1 MTPDGILETVLYAR
15 DLEAAEGFYAT
26 VMGMEVIARE
36 AGRHVFFRCGD
47 QVFLVFNPEVTVHA
61 PASGAL
67 PVPPHGASGAGHVCF
82 RIALQDIDG
91 WRRHLETHGVA
102 IEADFHWPGS
112 TARSLYFRDP
122 AGNCLELAPAELW
135 GLRKVRRL
143 EPGTRL
149 VVASHN
155 AGKVREID
163 DLLKPFGID
172 AVSAADLGLPEP
184 EETEESFAGNARLK
198 ALAAARASGLPAL
211 ADDSGLCVDALNGAP
226 GIHSARWAGPQRD
239 FALAMRNVEERLQA
253 RKATSP
259 EARRA
264 HFICALCL
272 AWPDG
277 TLQVFEGRIDGALVW
292 PPRGENGFGYD
303 PVFQPDG
310 HAETFGEMPPLGK
323 HAMSHRAR
331 AFEKFMH
338 LIAGQDD
345 PD

>member
-1 MTPDGILETVLYAR
+1 M
-15 DLEAAEGFYAT
+15 
-26 VMGMEVIARE
+26 
-36 AGRHVFFRCGD
+36 
-47 QVFLVFNPEVTVHA
+47 
-61 PASGAL
+61 
-67 PVPPHGASGAGHVCF
+67 
-82 RIALQDIDG
+82 
-91 WRRHLETHGVA
+91 
-102 IEADFHWPGS
+102 
-112 TARSLYFRDP
+112 
-122 AGNCLELAPAELW
+122 
-135 GLRKVRRL
+135 
-143 EPGTRL
+143 
-149 VVASHN
+149 VASHN

-184 EETEESFAGNARLK
+184 EETEDSFVGNARLK
-198 ALAAARASGLPAL
+198 ALAAARAAGLPAL
-211 ADDSGLCVDALNGAP
+211 ADDSGLCVDALDGAP

-253 RKATSP
+253 RKATTP

-264 HFICALCL
+264 HFACALCL

-277 TLQVFEGRIDGALVW
+277 TSEVFEGRVDGALVW

-310 HAETFGEMPPLGK
+310 HAETFGEMAPADK